1 MTYIFTGLGIVM
13 GLSLAIS
20 LFFNGFSTTN
30 IHLTAYGF
38 ILAGLGYLIELIK
51 KREKEI
57 DMNLEYVIEK
67 KMKTITEE
75 VKSVRLMMLKLEDRR
90 IQKDIEASQ
99 GPAPSN
105 NHSPSG
111 PIGPISIPTIRSK

>member
-1 MTYIFTGLGIVM
+1 MTYVFTGLGIIM
-13 GLSLAIS
+13 GISLAFS
-20 LFFNGFSTTN
+20 LFYDGFSTTN

-51 KREKEI
+51 KREKQI

-75 VKSVRLMMLKLEDRR
+75 VKTIRLMMLKLEDRR
-90 IQKDIEASQ
+90 IQKDIESTQ
-99 GPAPSN
+99 GPAGPSSN
-105 NHSPSG
+105 PYSG
-111 PIGPISIPTIRSK
+111 PIGPIPIPTLRTK

>member
-1 MTYIFTGLGIVM
+1 MTYIFTGLGIIM
-13 GLSLAIS
+13 GLSLAVAI
-20 LFFNGFSTTN
+20 FYDGFSTTN

-51 KREKEI
+51 RREKQI

-90 IQKDIEASQ
+90 IQKDIETTQ

-105 NHSPSG
+105 GLSSG
-111 PIGPISIPTIRSK
+111 PIGQIPIPSIRSK

>member
-20 LFFNGFSTTN
+20 LFCDGFSTIN

-38 ILAGLGYLIELIK
+38 ILTGLGYLIELIK
-51 KREKEI
+51 KREKQI

-67 KMKTITEE
+67 KMKAIMEE

-90 IQKDIEASQ
+90 IQKDIEITQ
-99 GPAPSN
+99 GPSPS
-105 NHSPSG
+105 SPSSG
-111 PIGPISIPTIRSK
+111 PIGHIPVPTIRSK